1 MSKTDQSI
9 ANISTREAALLAESV
24 RGTVSRFVR
33 AVRER
38 SGTQSNAQNETLAF
52 LERVGPVSIA
62 TLASSRG
69 VTHQTMRLI
78 VMKLVDQ
85 GFLRLMRDTKDGRA
99 YLVLMTKTGRAQLTR
114 DRAARADWLTQQ
126 FLSNTNHE
134 EREILRRAISTLDKL
149 AK

>member
-9 ANISTREAALLAESV
+9 ANRSTTEAALLAESV
-24 RGTVSRFVR
+24 RGVISRFVR

-52 LERVGPVSIA
+52 LERTGPVSIA

-85 GFLRLMRDTKDGRA
+85 GFLSLMRDTKDGRA
-99 YLVLMTKTGRAQLTR
+99 YLVHMTQAGRAQLKR
-114 DRAARADWLTQQ
+114 DRATRTDWLTQQ
-126 FLSNTNHE
+126 ILSNTSHE
-134 EREILRRAISTLDKL
+134 DRELLRRALSTLDKL